1 MKSTLITTSNRKNEN
16 LTGAI
21 YLPRPKE
28 TKEMKWFDDT
38 KLIRKGKTA

>member
-38 KLIRKGKTA
+38 KLIRKGKSA

>member
-1 MKSTLITTSNRKNEN
+1 MKTTLITSTNRKNEN
-16 LTGAI
+16 MTGAI

-38 KLIRKGKTA
+38 KLIRKGKSA